1 MNQGRY
7 CKEKLDASHSK
18 GSNDVTLS
26 VNTECM
32 KMNIWDGNLL
42 TSEATFKNFSVF
54 SFLT

>member
-32 KMNIWDGNLL
+32 KMNTWDGNLL